1 MPTPDPDSTCDG
13 TGFAVARAN
22 RLVPLFFE
30 DSRQFGEILEVGSS
44 DVPEP
49 HRRLLDHRS
58 HMTVTMEA
66 FVGGSLGLKVLR
78 ERPVAVSG
86 DADATGL
93 YAREI
98 MLLAPSGEA
107 IQYGIVRVDLAA
119 LLPDVR
125 ERILTGSAPLG
136 RVLIEAGTL
145 RDVHDVELVR
155 IAAGQELAR
164 RIGVESGRTLYGR
177 VAAIS
182 VASGSLATGSPQ
194 RGLPARTAPA
204 VDPAASLQPS
214 QVSRPAVELLEIPLV
229 G

>member
-1 MPTPDPDSTCDG
+1 MSTPDPDSTCEG
-13 TGFAVARAN
+13 QGFAAVRAN
-22 RLVPLFFE
+22 RLVPLFFQ
-30 DSRQFGEILEVGSS
+30 DFRRFGEILEVGSV

-49 HRRLLDHRS
+49 NRRLLDHRS

-66 FVGGSLGLKVLR
+66 FVGGSLGLKVLQ
-78 ERPVAVSG
+78 ERLDAGSG
-86 DADATGL
+86 DADSTGL

-98 MLLAPSGEA
+98 MLLAPSGSPV
-107 IQYGIVRVDLAA
+107 QYGIVRVDLGAV
-119 LLPDVR
+119 LPDVR
-125 ERILTGSAPLG
+125 ERILAGSAPLG

-164 RIGVESGRTLYGR
+164 RIGVEPGRRLFGR
-177 VAAIS
+177 FATI
-182 VASGSLATGSPQ
+182 SLATGSPQ
-194 RGLPARTAPA
+194 QGFPTGTAPA
-204 VDPAASLQPS
+204 VDLAASLHPS